1 MCRCACSFF
10 SYSFIHFTTSSHLLP
25 NLHIHTPSHLTIF
38 TYIIK
43 TTQSRGSD
51 TAAPCSGKRGQHPE
65 LCSPTTL
72 EFLRHMLVAMP
83 TVDANCNAISVQS
96 MRLFR
101 HSDHGMASDE
111 TEGKWSIDSKT
122 SRHGPY
128 QSAKDA
134 KRNGRT
140 RLTMRKVQ

>member
-1 MCRCACSFF
+1 MQMCR
-10 SYSFIHFTTSSHLLP
+10 FIFPILLFTSQLLHTFFTTFTF
-25 NLHIHTPSHLTIF
+25 TPSHFTIF

-43 TTQSRGSD
+43 MIQSRGGD
-51 TAAPCSGKRGQHPE
+51 TVAPCSGKRRLHLE

-72 EFLRHMLVAMP
+72 EFLRHVLVAIP

-101 HSDHGMASDE
+101 HSDHVMASDE

-140 RLTMRKVQ
+140 RPAMRKVQ